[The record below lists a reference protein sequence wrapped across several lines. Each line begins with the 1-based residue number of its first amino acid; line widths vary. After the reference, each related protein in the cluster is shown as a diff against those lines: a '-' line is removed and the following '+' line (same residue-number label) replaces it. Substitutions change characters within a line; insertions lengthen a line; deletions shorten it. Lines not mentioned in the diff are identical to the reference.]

1 MYKRIEDF
9 LADWKNEREGTL
21 KVFSELTDESLT
33 KQIPNYKRTPGRLA
47 WHIVLTI
54 DELMSRTGLKL
65 DAPAEDAPIPSK
77 VADIIAAY
85 GKASDSLYNEIRNT
99 WVDSDLE
106 IEVNMY
112 GEMWKK
118 GMILNVL
125 IKHEIHHRAQLTVLM
140 RQLGLKV
147 PGLYGPSEEEWAQ
160 MGSPAAE

>member
-9 LADWKNEREGTL
+9 LVDWKNEREGTL
-21 KVFSELTDESLT
+21 KVFAELTDESLT

-65 DAPAEDAPIPSK
+65 DGPTADASIPSK

-85 GKASDSLYNEIRNT
+85 GTASDSLYNQIRDT

-106 IEVNMY
+106 VETNMY

-118 GMILNVL
+118 GMTLNALV
-125 IKHEIHHRAQLTVLM
+125 KHEIHHRAQLTVLM